1 MKKLIVVFT
10 ILIMLL
16 SLVASLAG
24 SLSYGHNDYRTF
36 TTARGETVQVQYA
49 GIYRY
54 SLQAL
59 VTGGTPWDFVRL
71 LVGIPLLLVCF
82 VLYRRGSLRGTV
94 VFIGC
99 LASFLYQYL
108 LWTFDWAY
116 NALFLVYVAI
126 FSLSLWTL
134 VFVLAGV
141 DRTQIRAAIGERFP
155 VRTVAGFSFAVGG
168 LLLMKCLGEIVPGL
182 GSNTLPAVATGYYT
196 LVDQALDLGL
206 LAPFCVLSG
215 VLLLKR
221 DCLGYLLSSSSLI
234 TLFSI
239 GLSVIAGEIMF
250 GMSIGR
256 VNVAGVA
263 VFSIFVIVAL
273 ALLAAVLASIKGSHS
288 AAAASSHLPANPSF
302 KRTA

>member
-10 ILIMLL
+10 LLIMLL
-16 SLVASLAG
+16 SLTASLAG
-24 SLSYGHNDYRTF
+24 AFSSGHDDYRTF

-59 VTGGTPWDFVRL
+59 VTGGIPWDFVRL
-71 LVGIPLLLVCF
+71 LVGIPLLLISF
-82 VLYRRGSLRGTV
+82 VLYQRGSLRGTV

-116 NALFLVYVAI
+116 NSLFLVYVAL

-134 VFVLAGV
+134 VFVLAGI
-141 DRTQIRAAIGERFP
+141 DRAQIRAAIGERFP
-155 VRTVAGFSFAVGG
+155 VKTVAGFSFAVGG
-168 LLLMKCLGEIVPGL
+168 LLLLKCLGEIVPGL
-182 GSNTLPAVATGYYT
+182 GSSTMPAATTGYYT

-206 LAPFCVLSG
+206 LAPFCVWTG

-239 GLSVIAGEIMF
+239 GLSVIAGEIMV

-256 VNVAGVA
+256 LNIAGVA

-273 ALLAAVLASIKGSHS
+273 ALLAAVLASIKWSNS
-288 AAAASSHLPANPSF
+288 AVAGPAARRRQLH
-302 KRTA
+302 R